1 MKMTDDNKEFIF
13 NIFTRWL
20 RDSNFMISEE
30 KITVVTSEFYAKAY
44 LQSDYEHTIEL
55 ISSAGIETRFVLGT
69 RLLVPGEQLEIYA
82 SLEPN
87 EKLTLDDKMNLVIF
101 PRHQSFIMRDK
112 SAVLEKIISI
122 DPKSIDAKQEVIQN
136 VLSQLESAK
145 TLEITLNDFF
155 KLEEIIIITN

>member
-13 NIFTRWL
+13 NNITRWL
-20 RDSNFMISEE
+20 RDSNFIISEE

-44 LQSDYEHTIEL
+44 LQSDHEHTIEL
-55 ISSAGIETRFVLGT
+55 ISSPGIETRFVLRT
-69 RLLVPGEQLEIYA
+69 RLLVPEEQLEIYA
-82 SLEPN
+82 SLEPK
-87 EKLTLDDKMNLVIF
+87 EKLTLDDKMNLLIF
-101 PRHQSFIMRDK
+101 PRHQSFIIRDK

-145 TLEITLNDFF
+145 RLVITLNDFF
-155 KLEEIIIITN
+155 SN